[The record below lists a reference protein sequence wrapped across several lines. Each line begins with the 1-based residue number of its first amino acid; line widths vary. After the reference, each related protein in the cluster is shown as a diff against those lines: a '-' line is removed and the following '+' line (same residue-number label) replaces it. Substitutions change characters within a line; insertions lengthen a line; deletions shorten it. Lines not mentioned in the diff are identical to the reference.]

1 MHLSELLNED
11 AISLKLRARDK
22 ESAIK
27 ELVQL
32 LESAHHRADRRDAR
46 SGRNATESV

>member
-32 LESAHHRADRRDAR
+32 LESAHHVDTKGEIR
-46 SGRNATESV
+46 SKVL